1 MERVHFSGRV
11 PLIYLEILMLRIE
24 TEKILKTYTYI
35 QFFREHSSAFN
46 IRFSIFHSNQTSC
59 IKIYTLEVEKTRHQQ
74 LNYSLL
80 DCNNKMQRNDK

>member
-46 IRFSIFHSNQTSC
+46 IRFSIFHSNQTTV
-59 IKIYTLEVEKTRHQQ
+59 IKIHTL
-74 LNYSLL
+74 
-80 DCNNKMQRNDK
+80 